1 MKDEKSIFNVVWCL
15 LRQLNSCSNIPLTQ
29 EADQSRKHLSLTLLS
44 LSQYERDQTSA
55 RQGRARRGTTRESS
69 NKKDRN
75 CDRKIK
81 CIEFKAIIHKIKWY
95 LFSWNPCEI
104 DSGRGAPWRRG
115 IRLIAIW
122 TRLIT
127 KQIPHHLVAS
137 YQQPIDNRLNNRI
150 ENTRT
155 RLSNRSDGRDR
166 RPTRTIT
173 KKEPRTGITGNIDRR
188 IRIKEILL
196 TIHGPTETMTVRSSI
211 EVMSKIRYVPTSD
224 FSFVLIKATD
234 DKTLSRHRMHFVSFN
249 SCNEFPTLTANAWL
263 H

>member
-1 MKDEKSIFNVVWCL
+1 MIFIFVKSMRN
-15 LRQLNSCSNIPLTQ
+15 RQWTRS
-29 EADQSRKHLSLTLLS
+29 SLTEGNSSNRDL
-44 LSQYERDQTSA
+44 DQT
-55 RQGRARRGTTRESS
+55 
-69 NKKDRN
+69 
-75 CDRKIK
+75 
-81 CIEFKAIIHKIKWY
+81 
-95 LFSWNPCEI
+95 
-104 DSGRGAPWRRG
+104 
-115 IRLIAIW
+115 
-122 TRLIT
+122 
-127 KQIPHHLVAS
+127 HHQANSPPSIVAS
-137 YQQPIDNRLNNRI
+137 RQQPIDNRLNNRI